1 MPWQRGD
8 QGSLV
13 LINLNGAILP
23 KSEAKIS
30 ILDHGF
36 LYGDSIYETVRTYG
50 GKPFLLNL
58 HLERLEESGRGIH
71 LKLPLSLPR
80 LGLEV
85 IKTLEAAHYLESHIR
100 IMVTRGEGDFG
111 YDPKLCTQPNVVIFV
126 SPLPPPPAE
135 IYDKG
140 VNISLVSVRR
150 NLSSAL
156 NPAFKSGNL
165 LNQALAWMEGQK
177 DGAYEALMLN
187 YKGDLAEC
195 TMSNIFFVKDE
206 VVQTPSLDC
215 GILSGLTR
223 SLVLEI
229 ARTLGMPVREGA
241 FSEREL
247 FSADEAFLTVTSR
260 EVIPIVRCND
270 HLIGRGIPGP
280 ITQRLREAYRQ
291 KVRGLMEKSG

>member
-1 MPWQRGD
+1 MPWQRNH
-8 QGSLV
+8 QESLV

-50 GKPFLLNL
+50 GRPFLLNL
-58 HLERLEESGRGIH
+58 HLERLEESGRGIQ
-71 LKLPLSLPR
+71 LELPLSLSQ
-80 LGLEV
+80 LGVEV
-85 IKTLEAAHYLESHIR
+85 IKTLEAAQYPESHIR
-100 IMVTRGEGDFG
+100 IIVTRGEGDFG
-111 YDPKLCTQPNVVIFV
+111 YDPKLCGRPNIVIFV
-126 SPLPPPPAE
+126 SPLPLPPTE

-150 NLSSAL
+150 NLPSAL

-165 LNQALAWMEGQK
+165 LNQALAWREGQK

-223 SLVLEI
+223 KLVLEI
-229 ARTLGMPVREGA
+229 ARTLGMRVREGV
-241 FSEREL
+241 FSESEL

-270 HLIGRGIPGP
+270 HAIGRGIPGP
-280 ITQRLREAYRQ
+280 ITQRLHEAYRQ
-291 KVRGLMEKSG
+291 KVSDLMEKTP

>member
-1 MPWQRGD
+1 MPWQRSH
-8 QGSLV
+8 QESLV
-13 LINLNGAILP
+13 FINLNGAILP

-50 GKPFLLNL
+50 GRPFLLNL
-58 HLERLEESGRGIH
+58 HLGRLEESGRGIQ
-71 LKLPLSLPR
+71 LKLPLSLSQ
-80 LGLEV
+80 LGVEV
-85 IKTLEAAHYLESHIR
+85 IKTLEAARFPESHIR
-100 IMVTRGEGDFG
+100 IIVTRGEGDFG
-111 YDPKLCTQPNVVIFV
+111 YDPKLCGRPNIVIFV
-126 SPLPPPPAE
+126 SPLPPPPTE

-150 NLSSAL
+150 NLPSAL

-165 LNQALAWMEGQK
+165 LNQALAWMEGYK
-177 DGAYEALMLN
+177 DGAYEALILN
-187 YKGDLAEC
+187 YRGDLAEC

-223 SLVLEI
+223 KLVLEI
-229 ARTLGMPVREGA
+229 ARTLGMRVREGV

-270 HLIGRGIPGP
+270 HAIGRGMPGP
-280 ITQRLREAYRQ
+280 ITRRLHEAYRQ
-291 KVRGLMEKSG
+291 KVGDLMEKTP